1 MAKINSTNLVISL
14 SKLVKDNDPTEPVL
28 NDETKAQLEVIL
40 TELSGPGV
48 LVEIQLNLDTL
59 VINFVYILSL

>member
-48 LVEIQLNLDTL
+48 LVEIQEA
-59 VINFVYILSL
+59 